1 MKSRVKGDFHARFC
15 GKPEV
20 GFLWLTRLAP
30 IAEKMKPTIII
41 LLLTI
46 LFGCGDSADTQSK
59 KVFPIDPKELSF
71 KKGDCF
77 AFPIDSNNYGMAI
90 IFDYQK
96 DEGGLWYSLLY
107 TTYHSDTVLQNLSL
121 TDIYVFGRKVTS
133 TLNDKGF
140 ELLLDG
146 EYVSDSLINE
156 EKYFKYISNIS
167 LNGQTTK
174 LGAYGASTDFP
185 TFLNSFRFA
194 IKQRSSDKKEDK
206 LIKLLLPKNSE
217 GYYPLTDFTK

>member
-1 MKSRVKGDFHARFC
+1 M
-15 GKPEV
+15 
-20 GFLWLTRLAP
+20 
-30 IAEKMKPTIII
+30 
-41 LLLTI
+41 TI
-46 LFGCGDSADTQSK
+46 LFGCGVSADTQSK
-59 KVFPIDPKELSF
+59 KVFPIDPKELLF
-71 KKGDCF
+71 KKGDYF

-107 TTYHSDTVLQNLSL
+107 TNYHSDTILQNPSL

-133 TLNDKGF
+133 TLNDKGY

-146 EYVSDSLINE
+146 EYVSDSLIKL
-156 EKYFKYISNIS
+156 EKHFKYIGNIS

-174 LGAYGASTDFP
+174 LGAYGAATDFP

-194 IKQRSSDKKEDK
+194 VKQRSSDKKEDK
-206 LIKLLLPKNSE
+206 IIKLLYPKNSE
-217 GYYPLTDFTK
+217 GYYLLADFTK

>member
-59 KVFPIDPKELSF
+59 KVFSIDPKELSF

-96 DEGGLWYSLLY
+96 DEGGL
-107 TTYHSDTVLQNLSL
+107 
-121 TDIYVFGRKVTS
+121 
-133 TLNDKGF
+133 
-140 ELLLDG
+140 
-146 EYVSDSLINE
+146 
-156 EKYFKYISNIS
+156 
-167 LNGQTTK
+167 
-174 LGAYGASTDFP
+174 
-185 TFLNSFRFA
+185 
-194 IKQRSSDKKEDK
+194 
-206 LIKLLLPKNSE
+206 
-217 GYYPLTDFTK
+217 